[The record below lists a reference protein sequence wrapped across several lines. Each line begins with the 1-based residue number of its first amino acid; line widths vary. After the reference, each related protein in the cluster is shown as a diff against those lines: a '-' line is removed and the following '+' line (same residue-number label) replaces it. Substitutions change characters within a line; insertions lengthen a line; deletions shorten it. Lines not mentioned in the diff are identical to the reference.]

1 MKKLVSLFKFCFKF
15 MFQFIT
21 TGVLGSGVYKG
32 KDIKEEDK

>member
-1 MKKLVSLFKFCFKF
+1 